1 LLRWF
6 ALAILEL
13 SITPSSAMNS
23 FFPRIYLICLSC
35 VLAFGPVAGAASK
48 PNVVLILADDLGWT
62 DLACFGSDFYETPH
76 LDRLARDGMKFTQ
89 NYSACTVCS
98 PTRAALMTGKYPARL
113 HLTDWSPGMM
123 PDNPKLLVPDWTKH
137 LPLEETT
144 IAEVFKAAGYTTASI
159 GKWHLGTEEFYPEHQ
174 GFDLNLAGTDKPAPP
189 SFHAPYKIPNL
200 PEGKPGEYLTDR
212 LGDEAATYLEG
223 VKDRPF
229 FLYLPHFAVHTPI
242 QGRKD
247 LLPKYRNKLHPGLMQ
262 TNIQYAAMV
271 ESLDDAVGRVR
282 TKLDELK
289 LSDRTIIV
297 FTSDNGGRI
306 TAGTTTNA
314 PLRYGK
320 ASAYEGG
327 VRVPLI
333 VHWPGVTKPG
343 SVSETPV
350 ITMDLFPTLLEACGI
365 GAPNSGS
372 ARDASKSGAPGRD
385 GVSLVPLLR
394 GNGELKRDAIF
405 WHYPHHQ
412 HYQLGG
418 AMPYSA
424 VRSGDFKL
432 IEFHD
437 DQHVELFNIRADIS
451 EQRDLA
457 ASQPELVAQLRTRLH
472 SWRNSVGAQMPTPN
486 PHYDPARPQYD
497 RARPQPRP
505 GELPPKP

>member
-1 LLRWF
+1 MRRKLTLIFTALL
-6 ALAILEL
+6 
-13 SITPSSAMNS
+13 
-23 FFPRIYLICLSC
+23 
-35 VLAFGPVAGAASK
+35 VLVAVAGAAESAA
-48 PNVVLILADDLGWT
+48 PPARLNVVLILADDLGWT

-113 HLTDWSPGMM
+113 HLTDWSPGLM

-144 IAEVFKAAGYTTASI
+144 LAEVFKSAGYATAI
-159 GKWHLGTEEFYPEHQ
+159 LGKWHLGTEEFYPERQ
-174 GFDLNLAGTDKPAPP
+174 GFDLNLAGTDKAAPP

-200 PEGKPGEYLTDR
+200 PEGQPGEYLTDR
-212 LGDEAATYLEG
+212 LGTEAANYLER
-223 VKDRPF
+223 VKDQPF

-247 LLPKYRNKLHPGLMQ
+247 LLPKYRQKLRPGLLQ
-262 TNIQYAAMV
+262 TNVQYAAMV

-282 TKLDELK
+282 AKLDELK

-306 TAGTTTNA
+306 TQGTTTNA
-314 PLRYGK
+314 PLRFGK

-333 VHWPGVTKPG
+333 VYWPGVTKPG
-343 SVSETPV
+343 SVSDTPV

-365 GAPNSGS
+365 AAPKATSPTGAS
-372 ARDASKSGAPGRD
+372 GRD

-394 GNGELKRDAIF
+394 GTGQLQREALF

-424 VRSGDFKL
+424 VRAGDFKL
-432 IEFHD
+432 IEFFD
-437 DQHVELFNIRADIS
+437 DQRVELYDVRHDLG
-451 EQRDLA
+451 EQHDLA
-457 ASQPELVAQLRTRLH
+457 ATKPELVTQLRSRLNA
-472 SWRNSVGAQMPTPN
+472 WRNSVGAQMPKPN
-486 PHYDPARPQYD
+486 PHYDPSRPQYD
-497 RARPQPRP
+497 RTRLQPKP